1 MGKIDAMVE
10 RIRNMRRAITMKHS
24 ILLMMIMSIS
34 IMIAVLTGTAPVY
47 CDADADDDTTRE
59 KGSCSVGGNDSTAT
73 DSTSPET
80 KPKDEKYVQILN
92 MARNMEQELIDIR
105 RQLHRRPATKYE
117 EYEAQEIV
125 IDTLNKLR
133 LSSTKMAI
141 TGVMAELGAKADSA
155 SEAPAIVVLRADM
168 DALPIHEETDLEYKS
183 EIDGVMHACGHDVH
197 TTMLLGAAKLLKP
210 FEKSLADANCIV
222 RFAFQ
227 PSEEG
232 GAGAKMMIDE
242 GLLDGANVAYMLHVS
257 SKIDAGIIASRP
269 GVILASPTFFTII
282 VTGKGGHAASP
293 FETIDPVNA
302 AAQVVLSLNTI
313 VGRMFDN
320 ANDPVV
326 ISVSTIHGGD
336 ASNIVPEKVVITGTI
351 RTLSYDAMKRAQS
364 IIRSR
369 AVDVAQANGCEGA
382 VYYYEDGDFE
392 NGRDYFLNSKGEK
405 YYKAT
410 YPETYNHP
418 SLFEFGKRTAIEL
431 FKNSDGTYDEEK
443 IFQEIPNPAMGGEDF
458 AFFGR
463 VIPSCTFVIGTRGD
477 NSTIFPG

>member
-1 MGKIDAMVE
+1 M
-10 RIRNMRRAITMKHS
+10 
-24 ILLMMIMSIS
+24 
-34 IMIAVLTGTAPVY
+34 
-47 CDADADDDTTRE
+47 
-59 KGSCSVGGNDSTAT
+59 
-73 DSTSPET
+73 
-80 KPKDEKYVQILN
+80 
-92 MARNMEQELIDIR
+92 
-105 RQLHRRPATKYE
+105 
-117 EYEAQEIV
+117 
-125 IDTLNKLR
+125 
-133 LSSTKMAI
+133 
-141 TGVMAELGAKADSA
+141 
-155 SEAPAIVVLRADM
+155 
-168 DALPIHEETDLEYKS
+168 
-183 EIDGVMHACGHDVH
+183 H

-242 GLLDGANVAYMLHVS
+242 GLLDGANVAYTLHTS
-257 SKIDAGIIASRP
+257 SRYDFGVIASRS
-269 GVILASPTFFTII
+269 GVMLASMTFFAIH

-351 RTLSYDAMKRAQS
+351 RALSYETMMRVQS
-364 IIRSR
+364 IVRSR

-382 VYYYEDGDFE
+382 VYYFEDGDFE

-431 FKNSDGTYDEEK
+431 FKNSDGTYDEDE
-443 IFQEIPNPAMGGEDF
+443 IFYEIPNPAMSGEDF
-458 AFFGR
+458 GFFGK
-463 VIPSCTFVIGTRGD
+463 VIPSCMFRIGTRGG
-477 NSTIFPG
+477 NSTGVAHHNPKFAVDESAIYRGAAFYASLALDSLSAIQALKGKSGGFEKQILKETPKSLDDALKEQEG

>member
-10 RIRNMRRAITMKHS
+10 RIRNMRSAITMKHS

-47 CDADADDDTTRE
+47 CDADDDATHE
-59 KGSCSVGGNDSTAT
+59 KGSCSDGSNDSTAT
-73 DSTSPET
+73 DSTSTET

-105 RQLHRRPATKYE
+105 RQLHRRPATMYE

-227 PSEEG
+227 PAEEG

-257 SKIDAGIIASRP
+257 SKYNAGIIASRP
-269 GVILASPTFFTII
+269 GVILASATSFTID

-351 RTLSYDAMKRAQS
+351 RALSYETMMKTQS
-364 IIRSR
+364 IVRSR
-369 AVDVAQANGCEGA
+369 AVDVAQANGCEA
-382 VYYYEDGDFE
+382 TVIYPEDQGEFT
-392 NGRDYFLNSKGEK
+392 NSKGEK
-405 YYKAT
+405 YRKL
-410 YPETYNHP
+410 PHQKRIIIHP
-418 SLFEFGKRTAIEL
+418 YLSSARERLL
-431 FKNSDGTYDEEK
+431 S
-443 IFQEIPNPAMGGEDF
+443 
-458 AFFGR
+458 
-463 VIPSCTFVIGTRGD
+463 S
-477 NSTIFPG
+477 